1 MSTENSNNNNNNNNS
16 NSNNNES
23 IVKEGLPKSEETV
36 PVKTETK
43 SQTEI
48 IKETLIDY
56 FDMVSSARSERA
68 KYLAKKNVYK
78 IYNSEKDEI
87 VEYQRFPLNSKQ
99 MREVQT
105 LRMAAI
111 NFDSEPSKKKV
122 IGGTIYE
129 DSTTMYFDAFRLM
142 AKYGLHITDDN
153 EYDSLNYEDDEEL
166 EKKDVWGL
174 RAVLEGCLLRGTHGN
189 AYFQDPS
196 KSA

>member
-1 MSTENSNNNNNNNNS
+1 MSSENNTNNTDNNNNS
-16 NSNNNES
+16 DNSNS
-23 IVKEGLPKSEETV
+23 IVQEGLPKSEETV
-36 PVKTETK
+36 PVKTENKT
-43 SQTEI
+43 QDQI

-56 FDMVSSARSERA
+56 FDLVSNARSERA

-78 IYNSEKDEI
+78 MYNSETNEI

-99 MREVQT
+99 MREVQS
-105 LRMAAI
+105 LRMASL
-111 NFDSEPSKKKV
+111 NFDSEATKKK
-122 IGGTIYE
+122 IINGITYE

-166 EKKDVWGL
+166 EKQDVWGL
-174 RAVLEGCLLRGTHGN
+174 RAVLEGCLLRSTHGN
-189 AYFQDPS
+189 AYFHNPS